1 MSLRPAAALLA
12 LAVLVLPGAALA
24 ANGKVGLWSSTATV
38 SMQGM
43 PAQSHASTYC
53 MTAAQVASNVPP
65 ADKNS
70 GCSYKNVS
78 IQGRT
83 MSADMVCTGQ
93 FEATGRFTST
103 YDSDT
108 HYTATISMTTSGMS
122 MTNRIEGKWL
132 KADCAGADH

>member
-1 MSLRPAAALLA
+1 MSFRPAAFLAFAVLLTPAAAL
-12 LAVLVLPGAALA
+12 AAH
-24 ANGKVGLWSSTATV
+24 GKAGLWSSTATV
-38 SMQGM
+38 SLPGM
-43 PAQSHASTYC
+43 PAQTHASTYC
-53 MTAAQVASNVPP
+53 MTAAQVVADVPP

-78 IQGRT
+78 VQGHT
-83 MSADMVCTGQ
+83 FTAEMVCTGQ

-108 HYTATISMTTSGMS
+108 HYTATIAMTTSGMS